1 MRVLVA
7 YASKHGATAE
17 IADAIAERLRAAGH
31 DVEAHPAQDV
41 TTVDGFDAVVLGSA
55 VYAGSWRK
63 EAVELAERHGDQ
75 FARVPLWLFSSGPLG
90 EDVDDNEEQP
100 KQLPSLRES
109 LAPRD
114 HRVFFGALDLS
125 ELGFGERM
133 VVKAVK
139 APQGDFRNWDE
150 IHGWADA
157 IAEELRT

>member
-1 MRVLVA
+1 MMRVLVA
-7 YASKHGATAE
+7 HASKRGATAN

-41 TTVDGFDAVVLGSA
+41 TTVEGFDAVVLGSA

-100 KQLPSLRES
+100 KRLPSTASHSR
-109 LAPRD
+109 PGT
-114 HRVFFGALDLS
+114 HRVF
-125 ELGFGERM
+125 LGRWIPASLAS
-133 VVKAVK
+133 VSAWSSR
-139 APQGDFRNWDE
+139 P
-150 IHGWADA
+150 
-157 IAEELRT
+157 

>member
-1 MRVLVA
+1 MRSPSGFA
-7 YASKHGATAE
+7 RQAMTS
-17 IADAIAERLRAAGH
+17 
-31 DVEAHPAQDV
+31 AHPAQDV
-41 TTVDGFDAVVLGSA
+41 TTVAGFDAVVLGSA

-114 HRVFFGALDLS
+114 HRVFFGAWIPASLAS
-125 ELGFGERM
+125 VSAWSSR
-133 VVKAVK
+133 
-139 APQGDFRNWDE
+139 P
-150 IHGWADA
+150 
-157 IAEELRT
+157 